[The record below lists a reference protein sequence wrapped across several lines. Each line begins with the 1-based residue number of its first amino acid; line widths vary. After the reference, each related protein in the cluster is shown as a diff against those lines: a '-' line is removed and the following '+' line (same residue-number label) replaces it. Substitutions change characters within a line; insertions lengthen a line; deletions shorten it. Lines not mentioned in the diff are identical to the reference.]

1 MAQAELVT
9 GSADRCWTPAPA
21 GVTPGSVRI
30 AIVGAG
36 HIGGNAARLWSRA
49 GYDVLICFSRHPD
62 QLASR
67 ASALGDHIGAATPA
81 HAVANADVVM
91 LAVPW
96 AAIDQ
101 ALEEAGSLAGKVVV
115 DATNHYGTGPKPADG
130 QTVAEFNS
138 ARMPGARYV
147 RGFNT
152 LTSGFQA
159 EASNRPANQRAVLF
173 ICGDYAAAKG
183 IVVKLIEDAGFAAV
197 DLGPNAAAAVME
209 APRRPGSVYGEE
221 YRLPE
226 ARVVAD
232 AVLQGLRIPPTPQ
245 YASHQGRS

>member
-1 MAQAELVT
+1 
-9 GSADRCWTPAPA
+9 
-21 GVTPGSVRI
+21 VRI

-36 HIGGNAARLWSRA
+36 RIGGNAARLWSRA
-49 GYDVLICFSRHPD
+49 GHDVLICFSRHPD
-62 QLASR
+62 QLAAR
-67 ASALGDHIGAATPA
+67 AAGLGDHVGAATPS

-96 AAIDQ
+96 DAIDQ

-115 DATNHYGTGPKPADG
+115 DATNQYGTGPKPADG

-159 EASNRPANQRAVLF
+159 EASNRPADQRAVLF
-173 ICGDYAAAKG
+173 ICGDYPSAKG
-183 IVVKLIEDAGFAAV
+183 IVAKLIDDAGFAAV
-197 DLGPNAAAAVME
+197 DLGPNAVAAVME

-226 ARVVAD
+226 ARAVAD
-232 AVLQGLRIPPTPQ
+232 AVLQDHQIPPTPQ
-245 YASHQGRS
+245 YTRDRT